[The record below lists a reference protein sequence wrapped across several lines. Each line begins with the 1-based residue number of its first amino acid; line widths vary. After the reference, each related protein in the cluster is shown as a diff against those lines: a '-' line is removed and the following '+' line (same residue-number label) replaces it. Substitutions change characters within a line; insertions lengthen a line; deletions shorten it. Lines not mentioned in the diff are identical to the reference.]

1 MKTQKYRALNRLAA
15 LFKNAN
21 DAVIVQD
28 IQGKIMAW
36 NNEAGKMY
44 GYTESK
50 ALMMNISQIVPL
62 KEQKKLTESF
72 EWIEK
77 GNNLKTCETQRIT
90 KKGKI
95 LDIRLIAICIFDRSG
110 KIGPILT
117 IEKDITKIKDLQGN
131 TEVEVKILKDYCLS
145 VHHAKK

>member
-1 MKTQKYRALNRLAA
+1 MKTRKYRALNRLAA
-15 LFKNAN
+15 LFKKAN

-28 IQGKIMAW
+28 MQGKIMAW

-72 EWIEK
+72 EWIKK

-117 IEKDITKIKDLQGN
+117 IEKDITKIKDLQG
-131 TEVEVKILKDYCLS
+131 EYGG
-145 VHHAKK
+145 